1 LIEETISAWTKTEEM
16 GNKLKSVVQAWIRS
30 VFESVFDML
39 AVNFFPQA
47 FAADGEPAEQ
57 LCGRFLRASQLCIVF
72 VCLSFCQLSV
82 TCVFDC
88 CGVF

>member
-1 LIEETISAWTKTEEM
+1 
-16 GNKLKSVVQAWIRS
+16 
-30 VFESVFDML
+30 ML

-72 VCLSFCQLSV
+72 VCYHVLSFCQLSV
-82 TCVFDC
+82 TCKIFLC
-88 CGVF
+88 F